1 MTLFRKCVYCKD
13 DKEKEEVSTYKSA
26 GGNNNQVKT
35 FAAIDVGS
43 YALELKIFEISTRNG
58 IKEIDNVCYQLDLGT
73 DSYATGKLG
82 YDKLEELCR
91 ILKDFGRIMK
101 QYKVDAYRAYGTSA
115 IREIKNKMIV
125 LDQIEQR
132 TGIHIDTI
140 SNSEQRFLDYKSIA
154 CKETSLEEIMEKDTA
169 VIDIG
174 GGSIQL
180 SLFENGTLVT
190 TQNMKL
196 GVLRLQESLNHLN
209 ARTSQYENLI
219 DEMVSSQISVFKK
232 LFLKDKSIKNLIV
245 VDDYLS
251 AIVDRKI
258 AKIEGR
264 VFDIPT
270 AAQLME
276 LMRTHSDRDLA
287 KLLDVSEDSV
297 HLAFISFV
305 LVNRVCKATNGERI
319 YVPDV
324 TLCDGMAYEYG
335 EENKLISIKHN
346 FEQDIIACAKN
357 ISKRYMG
364 SRKRSE
370 TLEQIAMNIFEAMK
384 KIHGLDKRAG
394 LLLRLAALLH
404 DCGKYI
410 SLANL
415 GECSYNIIMSTEII
429 GLSHTER
436 EIVANVVKYNHLE
449 FDYYESMN
457 KGTNLAKEDYMIIAK
472 LTAIL
477 KLANGLDR
485 SHKQKFKDVR
495 IVLKEQELV
504 ITVDTPVDIT
514 LERGLFK
521 HRAEFFKEVY
531 SITPVIKQ
539 KRS

>member
-1 MTLFRKCVYCKD
+1 M
-13 DKEKEEVSTYKSA
+13 
-26 GGNNNQVKT
+26 KT

-58 IKEIDNVCYQLDLGT
+58 IKEIDNVRYQLDLGT

-82 YDKLEELCR
+82 CDKLEELCR

-174 GGSIQL
+174 GGSLQL

-305 LVNRVCKATNGERI
+305 LVNRVCTATNVERI

>member
-1 MTLFRKCVYCKD
+1 M
-13 DKEKEEVSTYKSA
+13 
-26 GGNNNQVKT
+26 KT

-154 CKETSLEEIMEKDTA
+154 CKETCLEEIMEKDTA

-258 AKIEGR
+258 AKMEGR

-305 LVNRVCKATNGERI
+305 LVNRVCKATNVERI

>member
-1 MTLFRKCVYCKD
+1 M
-13 DKEKEEVSTYKSA
+13 
-26 GGNNNQVKT
+26 KT

-190 TQNMKL
+190 TQNMKI

-258 AKIEGR
+258 AKMEGR

-305 LVNRVCKATNGERI
+305 LVNRVCKATNVERI

>member
-1 MTLFRKCVYCKD
+1 M
-13 DKEKEEVSTYKSA
+13 
-26 GGNNNQVKT
+26 KT

-58 IKEIDNVCYQLDLGT
+58 IKEIDNVRYQLDLGT

-82 YDKLEELCR
+82 CDKLEELCR

-190 TQNMKL
+190 TQNMKR

-305 LVNRVCKATNGERI
+305 LVNRVCKATNVERI